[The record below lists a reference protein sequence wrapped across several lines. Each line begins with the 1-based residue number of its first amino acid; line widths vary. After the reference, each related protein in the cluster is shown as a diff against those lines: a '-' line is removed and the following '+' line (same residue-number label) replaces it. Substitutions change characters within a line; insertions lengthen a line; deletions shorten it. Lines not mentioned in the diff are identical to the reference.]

1 MLLPSKLK
9 HRKQP
14 RPRVKGCS
22 HRGNL
27 ISFGDYG
34 LKALESS
41 WISSRQIESAR
52 RAMTRYIKRGGQFW
66 IRSFPDR
73 PITVSAAETPMGGGK
88 GSLDHFVAVVRKGK
102 IILELGGVS
111 EVIAREA
118 LRLAAHKLPIR
129 TRFIKKD

>member
-14 RPRVKGCS
+14 RPKARGCS
-22 HRGNL
+22 HKGNL
-27 ISFGDYG
+27 ISFGEYG
-34 LKALESS
+34 LKALEST
-41 WISSRQIESAR
+41 WITSRQIESAR
-52 RAMTRYIKRGGQFW
+52 RALTRYIKRGGQLW
-66 IRSFPDR
+66 IRIFPDK

-88 GSLDHFVAVVRKGK
+88 GSLDHFVAVVKRGR

-111 EVIAREA
+111 QDVAEEA
-118 LRLAAHKLPIR
+118 LRLAAQKLPIK